1 MADTLTSICTE
12 LTGSFQ
18 HAYSNE
24 NNRPPAINTFQL
36 SGTQKNLY
44 TLEYGELPQSAS
56 HFWRT
61 QTAGRSGHLCY
72 TEILKQLQVIT
83 LHMCHMNEKANI
95 DASYNSL
102 SETRFKVFLFL
113 FRTAG
118 IQLNMKSVS
127 IVNFVCSATLILC
140 YYITIACLFMDSYV
154 NRHQLVTFMKKLR
167 ILITTQIITWI
178 HISLR

>member
-1 MADTLTSICTE
+1 VTSICTE
-12 LTGSFQ
+12 LTDSFQ
-18 HAYSNE
+18 HACSNE
-24 NNRPPAINTFQL
+24 NYRPPAINTFQL

-61 QTAGRSGHLCY
+61 QTAERSEHLCD

-83 LHMCHMNEKANI
+83 LHMEHMYKKANI
-95 DASYNSL
+95 DASYNDL

-118 IQLNMKSVS
+118 IQLNMKSVPRF
-127 IVNFVCSATLILC
+127 NFVRSAVFILC
-140 YYITIACLFMDSYV
+140 SYVTVACLFMDSYV

-167 ILITTQIITWI
+167 TLITMQVVMWI